1 MRINTLIQRL
11 EKIKKQYGS
20 IEICLDLKNIM
31 DNSDHDEYFYE
42 PYITVNVHP
51 LETMNMST
59 GKLSKPKPTVIVG
72 VEF

>member
-20 IEICLDLKNIM
+20 IEICLDLENIKN
-31 DNSDHDEYFYE
+31 NPGYDEYFYE
-42 PYITVNVHP
+42 PYITLKVHP
-51 LETMNMST
+51 LETMSVAT